1 MRYFTPRSIVT
12 FSVLTLFMMFLAV
25 ACVGDQGPA
34 GPQGSQGIQGES
46 GVDGMQGSQ
55 GERGAQGSQGIQ
67 GDQGSQGK
75 QGPQGSQGSQG
86 KQGTHGSQGSQG
98 KQGTHGSQG
107 PQGEQ
112 GFTPDFS
119 SFLGLSPNARSN
131 LRDAVVYIQDA
142 GSGIRISR
150 NEIITVVSSL
160 DSNFIQGSTGTV
172 TVAIRGEGVV
182 LAKLQGYDTVSKVAL
197 LTFTPRYSEGTFAEI
212 TSSFAIKRTTSGS
225 FIRGVALVGMPVAL
239 VGYATDMSTTSSV
252 VTYGNI
258 GGRWKSIGSGVSWGQ
273 IDAQYLTG
281 MLGGAI
287 FNQYEELVGMIT
299 GSHSNLPGHTLFT
312 TSLYINGIIQD
323 LRAGKK
329 E

>member
-1 MRYFTPRSIVT
+1 
-12 FSVLTLFMMFLAV
+12 MMFLAV

-75 QGPQGSQGSQG
+75 QG
-86 KQGTHGSQGSQG
+86 
-98 KQGTHGSQG
+98 THGSQG

-119 SFLGLSPNARSN
+119 SFLGLSPSVRSN
-131 LRDAVVYIQDA
+131 LKDAVVYIQDA

-160 DSNFIQGSTGTV
+160 DSNFILGSTSTV
-172 TVAIRGEGVV
+172 KVTIRGEGVV

-197 LTFTPRYSEGTFAEI
+197 LTFTPRYPGGTFAEI
-212 TSSFAIKRTTSGS
+212 PSSFAPKLTTSGS
-225 FIRGVALVGMPVAL
+225 FIRGVALVGMPVAS
-239 VGYATDMSTTSSV
+239 VGYATGMSTTSSV

-258 GGRWKSIGSGVSWGQ
+258 GGMWKSVSSGLRWGQ

-281 MLGGAI
+281 MMGGAI

-299 GSHSNLPGHTLFT
+299 GSQLALPGHTVFT
-312 TSLYINGIIQD
+312 ASIYINEIIQD
-323 LRAGKK
+323 LQAGKK